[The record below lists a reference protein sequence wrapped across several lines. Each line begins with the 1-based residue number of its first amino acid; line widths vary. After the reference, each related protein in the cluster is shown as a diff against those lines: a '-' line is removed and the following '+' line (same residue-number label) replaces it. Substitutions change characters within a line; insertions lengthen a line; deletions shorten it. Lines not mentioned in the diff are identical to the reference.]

1 MQKLN
6 LNNMKNTQDYLNDYQ
21 RKLKQ
26 AIINCNQKNET
37 AQDFWY
43 TNVLYYEKK
52 VIMLTA
58 HIISHPIKPKDITT
72 KYSQNPNYQKEYKQQ
87 QEANRYLSSRYNT
100 INSGCYQDIY

>member
-1 MQKLN
+1 
-6 LNNMKNTQDYLNDYQ
+6 MKNTQDYLNDYQ

-58 HIISHPIKPKDITT
+58 HIISHP
-72 KYSQNPNYQKEYKQQ
+72 
-87 QEANRYLSSRYNT
+87 
-100 INSGCYQDIY
+100 